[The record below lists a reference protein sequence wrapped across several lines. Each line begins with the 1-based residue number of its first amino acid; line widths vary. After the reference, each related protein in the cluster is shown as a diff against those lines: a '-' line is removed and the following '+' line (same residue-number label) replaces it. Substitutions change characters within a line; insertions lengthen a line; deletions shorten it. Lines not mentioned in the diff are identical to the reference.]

1 MNYLNLSAYGS
12 LLLQFLTG
20 VVESTGLYAKI
31 PEKDKILQDILIMEL
46 IVQTIEFI
54 FYLYLVY
61 RIINGDLTKNITSHR
76 YLDWFITTPTML
88 ISFILFFKYLKE
100 PERNIRFLESFNE
113 ERTNIIKVVIANALM
128 LLLGFLA
135 ETSLI
140 GSSIGVTLGF
150 LPFAYIFKILYS
162 EYAKHTVLGSQLF
175 YAFFAIWGFYGVGA
189 VLPFEQKNIAYNI
202 LDLFSKNFYGLFL
215 YFYIKNKEFSL
226 Q

>member
-20 VVESTGLYAKI
+20 LVETTGLYAKI
-31 PEKDKILQDILIMEL
+31 PEKDKVLQDILTMEL

-61 RIINGDLTKNITSHR
+61 KIVNGDITKNITSHR
-76 YLDWFITTPTML
+76 YADWFITTPAML
-88 ISFILFFKYLKE
+88 ISFILFFKYLKD

-113 ERTNIIKVVIANALM
+113 ERNNILKVVIGNALM

-135 ETSLI
+135 ETSVI
-140 GSSIGVTLGF
+140 NSSVGITLGF

-162 EYAKHTVLGSQLF
+162 EYAKHTVLATQLF
-175 YAFFAIWGFYGVGA
+175 YAFFGIWGLYGVGA
-189 VLPFEQKNIAYNI
+189 VLPFEQKNIMYNI

-215 YFYIKNKEFSL
+215 YFYIKNKEF
-226 Q
+226 

>member
-20 VVESTGLYAKI
+20 LVETTGLYAKI
-31 PEKDKILQDILIMEL
+31 PEKDKVLQDILTMEL
-46 IVQTIEFI
+46 IVQAIEFI

-61 RIINGDLTKNITSHR
+61 KIVNGDITKNITSHR
-76 YLDWFITTPTML
+76 YADWFITTPAML
-88 ISFILFFKYLKE
+88 ISFILFFKYLKD

-113 ERTNIIKVVIANALM
+113 ERNNILKVVIGNALM

-135 ETSLI
+135 ETSVI
-140 GSSIGVTLGF
+140 NSSVGITLGF

-162 EYAKHTVLGSQLF
+162 EYAKHTILATQLF
-175 YAFFAIWGFYGVGA
+175 YAFFGIWGLYGVGA
-189 VLPFEQKNIAYNI
+189 VLPFEQKNIMYNI

-215 YFYIKNKEFSL
+215 YFYIKNKEF
-226 Q
+226 